1 MSSSSL
7 FESDLL
13 LTGSLLSLPRL
24 GDADDDVR
32 SVSAACLL
40 PVATYL
46 ATRLPE
52 ELARVVAVLWDAL
65 SEGGD
70 ELGSSTGGVMDL
82 LGEFSPLS
90 HPRLL
95 WI

>member
-1 MSSSSL
+1 M
-7 FESDLL
+7 
-13 LTGSLLSLPRL
+13 
-24 GDADDDVR
+24 R

-46 ATRLPE
+46 ATRLPD
-52 ELARVVAVLWDAL
+52 ELARVVSVLWEAL

-82 LGEFSPLS
+82 LGQ
-90 HPRLL
+90 
-95 WI
+95 